1 MHGTVP
7 LTLRSRGVFASE
19 SFSRNGAP
27 ISTEHNKNEKYQARL
42 LFITFQNRFYHVF
55 PRTLPLRLPP
65 IATELCSKLGGSAVI
80 HSRYLMPQTGKNAM
94 TNAPHFLSASTL
106 TGDAVKNPQGES
118 LGDLK
123 DIMIDTDNG
132 TIAYG
137 VLSFGGVLGLG
148 EKLFAV
154 PWEAIKVDGENEEL
168 ILNVDK
174 EQLKN
179 APGFDKDN
187 WPNFADQR
195 FATQIREYYIR

>member
-1 MHGTVP
+1 MSSVP
-7 LTLRSRGVFASE
+7 SVRTS
-19 SFSRNGAP
+19 P
-27 ISTEHNKNEKYQARL
+27 TISLETAHPGGCFFPLKQERKSNQARL
-42 LFITFQNRFYHVF
+42 LFITLQNRFYYVF
-55 PRTLPLRLPP
+55 PRTLQLCPP
-65 IATELCSKLGGSAVI
+65 RDCSRTVQEWGGSAVI
-80 HSRYLMPQTGKNAM
+80 HCRYLVLQTGKNAM

-106 TGDAVKNPQGES
+106 TGDAVKNLKGES

-174 EQLKN
+174 EQLKD

-187 WPNFADQR
+187 WPNFADTR
-195 FATQIREYYIR
+195 FVTQVREYYIR

>member
-1 MHGTVP
+1 MT
-7 LTLRSRGVFASE
+7 ASI
-19 SFSRNGAP
+19 SYGARV
-27 ISTEHNKNEKYQARL
+27 RL
-42 LFITFQNRFYHVF
+42 LFFFGDGTEKQSNASSFHHPSKPFLLRFSAHTS
-55 PRTLPLRLPP
+55 TLPAPRLQPNC
-65 IATELCSKLGGSAVI
+65 AGNGVGSAVI
-80 HSRYLMPQTGKNAM
+80 HCHYLVLQTGKNAM

-106 TGDAVKNPQGES
+106 TGDAVKNLKGES

-168 ILNVDK
+168 ILNVEK
-174 EQLKN
+174 EQLKD

-187 WPNFADQR
+187 WPNFADTR
-195 FATQIREYYIR
+195 FATQVREYYIR